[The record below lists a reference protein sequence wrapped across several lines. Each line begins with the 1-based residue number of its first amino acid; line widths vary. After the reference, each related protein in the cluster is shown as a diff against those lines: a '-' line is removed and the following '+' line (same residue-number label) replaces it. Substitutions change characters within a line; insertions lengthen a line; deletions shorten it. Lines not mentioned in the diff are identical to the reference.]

1 MTCTIAPGM
10 WKSIIGYGNR
20 NISEDMGFHE
30 VCDMKEVYKA
40 CPNHMYFN
48 LRTVYSYHVKLRSII
63 YSVGEFIFSL
73 GETFLQ

>member
-1 MTCTIAPGM
+1 
-10 WKSIIGYGNR
+10 
-20 NISEDMGFHE
+20 MGFHE